1 MSIPLFYHFR
11 ILHQINHYIGASKR
25 GEAPLFSIFLPLMI
39 GIYIHIMGKG
49 IKGMRLI
56 IYLNNS
62 KIYL

>member
-1 MSIPLFYHFR
+1 
-11 ILHQINHYIGASKR
+11 LHQINHYIGASKR